1 MWRHAHRGGMRGYEH
16 VYSSAVLVV
25 AAVADAARAMSSSG
39 AGRARRSNDIYP
51 TQRRCARASASALA
65 LASFS

>member
-1 MWRHAHRGGMRGYEH
+1 MRGYEH

-39 AGRARRSNDIYP
+39 AGRGAPLSGRPDTDQDARGVQAGLG
-51 TQRRCARASASALA
+51 TFCCKLVG
-65 LASFS
+65 